1 MSKNKLKDGGR
12 KINYSLTKMPYAITV
27 FIAMLFVVL
36 LSYGSVTFFY
46 NAFFSYYIR
55 QDCDQRL
62 EKAVDSWANM
72 ADTFQKTLAFG
83 DNLSDEEIVNTLL
96 HAITSSADVS
106 TDANIVLYKTGDN
119 GNEILWPSSSYS
131 VAATA
136 VAEKVVV
143 AVSINN
149 PDATLNTT
157 YSLDVDGLSYYYRMI
172 DISYRNSEG
181 KVKTM
186 PNYHICVFVNSQYY
200 YSFME
205 SFNLAMWQI
214 VMIAIV
220 AAAVISILISMPL
233 IMSTVRLSR
242 FSKRISEG
250 NYERFKGKLISREMA
265 DLGDTMNSM
274 AAKLEESDREQQTFF
289 QNASHE
295 LRTPLQS
302 IQGYAEGLKYD
313 VFDEEG
319 KAAAVDIIIDE
330 SSRLTG
336 MVENLLSISKMDM
349 SSKGNYTVKKHNLNS
364 KLLCDLVV
372 ENIRGNVL
380 HANKELVVDFDKDG
394 VSIYAN
400 QGDLLRLF
408 ENLFSNCLRY
418 CKNNVFFKYRVEGDY
433 AVYYVMDDGDGISE
447 EVLPHLFSRFAKGAD
462 GKHGI
467 GLALCKSI
475 VDEHNGT
482 IEGYNIPEG
491 GACFEV
497 RLPAKKTKTEQVG

>member
-1 MSKNKLKDGGR
+1 MAKDK
-12 KINYSLTKMPYAITV
+12 KIPSPKKIKHSITKMPYAITV
-27 FIAMLFVVL
+27 FIAMIFVVL

-62 EKAVDSWANM
+62 ENAVNSWSNM
-72 ADTFQKTLAFG
+72 ADTFQSTLSVG
-83 DNLSDEEIVNTLL
+83 DSLTDEAIVNSLL

-106 TDANIVLYKTGDN
+106 TDANIVLYKTGAKA
-119 GNEILWPSSSYS
+119 NEIIWPNKTYS
-131 VAATA
+131 VSATA

-143 AVSINN
+143 AVDIGN
-149 PDATLNTT
+149 PDASVNTT
-157 YSLDVDGLSYYYRMI
+157 YSLDVDGLSYYYRLL
-172 DISYRNSEG
+172 DINYLNSSGEI
-181 KVKTM
+181 KEL

-214 VMIAIV
+214 VMVAII
-220 AAAVISILISMPL
+220 AAAIISIIISMPL

-250 NYERFKGKLISREMA
+250 NYERFNGKLISREMA

-295 LRTPLQS
+295 LRTPLQT

-330 SSRLTG
+330 ASRLTG

-364 KLLCDLVV
+364 KLLCELVI

-380 HANKELVVDFDKDG
+380 HANKELVLDLSKDT

-400 QGDLLRLF
+400 SGDLLRLF

-418 CKNNVFFKYRVEGDY
+418 CKKNIFFKYRVEDGN
-433 AVYYVMDDGDGISE
+433 AVYYVMDDGDGISD
-447 EVLPHLFSRFAKGAD
+447 EVLPHLFARFAKGSD

-475 VDEHNGT
+475 AEEHGGT
-482 IEGYNIPEG
+482 ISGYNLPEG

-497 RLPAKKTKTEQVG
+497 RIPANKTESDPVG

>member
-1 MSKNKLKDGGR
+1 MAKGIKIHGLKN
-12 KINYSLTKMPYAITV
+12 ILTKMPYAITV

-46 NAFFSYYIR
+46 NAFFSYYIK

-62 EKAVDSWANM
+62 ENAVESWSNM
-72 ADTFQKTLAFG
+72 ASTYQNSLNLG
-83 DNLSDEEIVNTLL
+83 DNMSDENIVNNLL

-106 TDANIVLYKTGDN
+106 TDANIVLYKKGKKN
-119 GNEILWPSSSYS
+119 NELLWPSKAYS
-131 VAATA
+131 VSATA
-136 VAEKVVV
+136 VAEKVIV
-143 AVSINN
+143 AADINN
-149 PDATLNTT
+149 PNALINTT
-157 YSLDVDGLSYYYRMI
+157 YALDVDGLSYYYRLI
-172 DISYRNSEG
+172 DINYVSESG
-181 KVKTM
+181 DIKTL
-186 PNYHICVFVNSQYY
+186 PDYHICVYVNSQYY

-214 VMIAIV
+214 VMVAIV
-220 AAAVISILISMPL
+220 AAAIISILISMPL

-250 NYERFKGKLISREMA
+250 NYDRFKGHLISREMS
-265 DLGDTMNSM
+265 DLGDTMNTM

-319 KAAAVDIIIDE
+319 KKQAVDIIIDE

-349 SSKGNYTVKKHNLNS
+349 SSKGNYTVKKHNLNTHQ
-364 KLLCDLVV
+364 LCDLVV

-380 HANKELVVDFDKDG
+380 HANKELILDFDKKS

-400 QGDLLRLF
+400 SGDLLRMF

-418 CKNNVFFKYRVEGDY
+418 CKENVFFKYRVEGDE
-433 AVYYVMDDGDGISE
+433 AVYYVMDDGEGISE
-447 EVLPHLFSRFAKGAD
+447 EVQSHLFSRFAKGSD

-475 VDEHNGT
+475 AEEHGGT
-482 IEGYNIPEG
+482 IKGYNLPEG

-497 RLPAKKTKTEQVG
+497 RIPAKSSRSNLQG